1 MYKTHLWKVIC
12 YHHLTAIR
20 GLYGTAYIT
29 LYGVSCLSCHSKL
42 TEGELK
48 VSVISLVRLGENIL
62 CQAE

>member
-1 MYKTHLWKVIC
+1 MYKTHLRKVIC

-29 LYGVSCLSCHSKL
+29 LYGESCLSCHSKL
-42 TEGELK
+42 TKGELK
-48 VSVISLVRLGENIL
+48 EPVISVVGLGENIL